1 MKKFYVLENPD
12 IGDIKTF
19 DNQKDVA
26 DFLQTNPS
34 HISSNMAKGWKVK
47 GYTIKKMYENE
58 LNDFMDAQHPDNKL
72 KDMLKYDSKG
82 NLIKSIEN
90 FATILENHSDFR
102 GKLKFNELTQL
113 ESFNGKPLDDS
124 MEIHIRL
131 LFEKITGVRSVD
143 ILSDAINTVCRNHS
157 YNPIKDMLNTLPKWD
172 GTPRLEEYFIKM
184 IGADD
189 TSLNRLMTRNFFF
202 GMMKRVFEPGCYWGS
217 ILIAQDS
224 TQGTG
229 KSEIMRQIT
238 KNFSLDVDVNEVND
252 NELINRMNQYMV
264 LNFDEMQGWSKQDT
278 TKFKSWITTR
288 SDNVRLKYAKR
299 AQTFPRGCVYFGSTN
314 DNAFLKDYSG
324 GTDVE
329 RRFWVMSCHGE
340 KHNQEWWIRNH
351 TTQYKDQILAEA
363 LHFYKTNK
371 DYDPN
376 LYDDM
381 QEELRLVQQTRKS
394 FNNDINSQ
402 LIIEAA
408 LNESFTKEEMKSIYM
423 FKKAVNN
430 ILKGDERDW
439 VGNRVLPDKIPVKY
453 INALNPKNKKYN
465 ESMVLNMGW
474 KLVEETDGIEKT
486 EYYVR
491 PNIDYR
497 VGEDQGKL
505 F

>member
-1 MKKFYVLENPD
+1 MKKYYVLENPD
-12 IGDIKTF
+12 TGDVKTF
-19 DNQKDVA
+19 CTQKDVA
-26 DFLQTNPS
+26 DFTGSTIPN
-34 HISSNMAKGWKVK
+34 ISQSLASGWKVK

-58 LNDFMDAQHPDNKL
+58 LNDFMDSQHPDNKI
-72 KDMLKYDSKG
+72 KDMLRYDNKG

-90 FATILENHSDFR
+90 FVIILENHTDFK

-113 ESFNGKPLDDS
+113 ESFDNKPLDDS
-124 MEIHIRL
+124 MEIHIRY

-157 YNPIKDMLNTLPKWD
+157 YNPIKDMLNSLPKWD
-172 GTPRLEEYFIKM
+172 GTPRLDEYFIKM

-189 TSLNRLMTRNFFF
+189 TPLNRLMTRNFFF
-202 GMMKRVFEPGCYWGS
+202 GMIKRVFEPGCYWGS

-238 KNFSLDVDVNEVND
+238 KNFSLDVDINEVND
-252 NELINRMNQYMV
+252 TELINRMNQYMV

-299 AQTFPRGCVYFGSTN
+299 AQTFPRSCIYFGSTN

-340 KHNQEWWIRNH
+340 KHNQEWWIKNH

-381 QEELRLVQQTRKS
+381 QEELRLVQQMKKS

-408 LNESFTKEEMKSIYM
+408 LTESFTNEELRSVYM
-423 FKKAVNN
+423 FKRAVNN

-439 VGNRVLPDKIPVKY
+439 VGGRILPDRIPVKY

-465 ESMVLNMGW
+465 EAMVLNMGW
-474 KLVEETDGIEKT
+474 KLVEENSGVEKN

-491 PNIDYR
+491 PNNNNGA
-497 VGEDQGKL
+497 GEHQGKL
-505 F
+505 L